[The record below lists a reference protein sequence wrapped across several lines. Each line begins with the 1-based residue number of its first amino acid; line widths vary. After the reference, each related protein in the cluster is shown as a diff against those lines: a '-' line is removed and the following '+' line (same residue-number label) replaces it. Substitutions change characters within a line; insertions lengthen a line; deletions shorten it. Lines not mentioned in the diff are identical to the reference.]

1 MTLSM
6 FHICKKRLLLYYI
19 TYTKVKRFK
28 VKKKRKQRREE
39 EERRKRKGKG
49 GKKREQECTY
59 MHASTAVDNFPIRDL
74 ERVGDNQVIS
84 HIRFKKLVI
93 AGDKDPR

>member
-28 VKKKRKQRREE
+28 VKKKKVEKIG
-39 EERRKRKGKG
+39 EERRRKRGEKGKAREE
-49 GKKREQECTY
+49 KKENKNAHTCMLLPQ
-59 MHASTAVDNFPIRDL
+59 STTFPF
-74 ERVGDNQVIS
+74 V
-84 HIRFKKLVI
+84 
-93 AGDKDPR
+93 A

>member
-28 VKKKRKQRREE
+28 VKKKKVEKTGEERRRREE
-39 EERRKRKGKG
+39 KGKARE
-49 GKKREQECTY
+49 GKKENKNAHTCMLLPQLT
-59 MHASTAVDNFPIRDL
+59 TFPF
-74 ERVGDNQVIS
+74 VV
-84 HIRFKKLVI
+84 
-93 AGDKDPR
+93 